1 MHPLYNTNTQYH
13 QNTRVRMNQAA
24 LLSLLLTVIWSGCAN
39 YYLPNSHQVPL
50 LTKKG
55 DARLALTAT
64 DHSSEIVSPYG
75 VEFQGS
81 YAATDKI
88 GVVLNSTVAISF
100 GGEVYKYLDLGGG
113 YFKANSLENF
123 IFETYGGVG
132 FGNSSRAFIDGSFY
146 NNTNFVKYYVQPSLG
161 YRAKNFELAL
171 SWRLASLNFTEM
183 SNSGVL
189 DVANQNIVQSIQNK
203 PSSILSEPAVT
214 VRLGLKAVKLQAQWG
229 WSHSLSG
236 GYYPQ
241 GQSYLNV
248 GFFISMGRE

>member
-1 MHPLYNTNTQYH
+1 
-13 QNTRVRMNQAA
+13 MNQVA

-55 DARLALTAT
+55 DARLAVTSTAYN
-64 DHSSEIVSPYG
+64 SEIEGPYG
-75 VEFQGS
+75 AEFQGS
-81 YAATDKI
+81 YAATDKFGI
-88 GVVLNSTVAISF
+88 VLNTTVAYSL
-100 GGEVYKYLDLGGG
+100 GAEMYKYLDLGGG
-113 YFKANSLENF
+113 YFKTNSMENI

-132 FGNSSRAFIDGSFY
+132 FGNSSRAFVDGSY
-146 NNTNFVKYYVQPSLG
+146 NNTNFIKYYVQPSLG
-161 YRAKNFELAL
+161 YRTKNFDLAL

-189 DVANQNIVQSIQNK
+189 DADNLNVIQAIQNN
-203 PSSILSEPAVT
+203 PSSFLSEPAVT
-214 VRLGLKAVKLQAQWG
+214 VRLGFKPVKLQAQWG